1 MKNIKILLGDPRHYT
16 VGPHSNYVPINIG
29 YIGSYLLKKIN
40 NIEVELK
47 LAVTP
52 DEIFKI
58 TKNWKPDV
66 IGMSNYCWNAELSN
80 LICENAKKLNSNT
93 LCILGGPEFPAGTGA
108 RKIINT
114 SKEPTYDKCLNYLLE
129 RPTVD
134 YFAFCDGETTFVEL
148 VENFIKNNFSVKLM
162 KANDDPIKGC
172 ASVSNNKKKL
182 LVGEYINRLGMEGS
196 IKSEGRDVI
205 PSPYLS
211 GLLDKFLD
219 GKMMAAFETARG
231 CPFLCTF
238 CDQGLDESKITAFSS
253 KRLAQEMMYV
263 GEKISKIEKGS
274 KTISI
279 FDSNW
284 GLFEKDLE
292 LADEIAKVM
301 EKYDWPQYI
310 FCSTPKNKRENLL
323 KINDKLKNRVSV
335 GLAMQSMDGNVLS
348 NIKRKNLDYEKQ
360 INHIKEIQKR
370 DKQANT
376 ELIIP
381 LPGESK
387 KTYFEGLKFLMDN
400 NVMTSTYTLMMLCGA
415 ELGRDEAIDKFKIQS
430 RFRILPKQFG
440 DYSGKKVFEI
450 EQVCVGTNTMS
461 YDDYLDCR
469 NFSFFVRLFAQQI
482 FTPIHKLTK
491 KLGISWFYFIKE
503 IYNIVKNK
511 DFSGKLKDIY
521 EGFCLESHQELFNSK
536 EDAIKFYSKQKN
548 YDALVQGDVGE
559 NLSEKYTSKA
569 ILAFQD
575 ILTTVFYVL
584 ENKLINENKSE
595 LISIL
600 KSGELWL
607 KNLYMIEEIFN
618 DKKKLDELKCY
629 ELDINFDFPS
639 WIKDEKLSNE
649 EFQKRCRYM
658 IEYDSE
664 KINYFRN
671 EKKSIFKSYNENR
684 ALSRFIR
691 AHMSKGPVFFEKK
704 IKQIH

>member
-1 MKNIKILLGDPRHYT
+1 MKKIKILLGDPRHYT

-29 YIGSYLLKKIN
+29 YIGSYLLKKITN
-40 NIEVELK
+40 PKVELK

-52 DEIFKI
+52 KEIFEI
-58 TKNWKPDV
+58 LKNWKPDI

-80 LICENAKKLNSNT
+80 LICEEAKKVNPNM
-93 LCILGGPEFPAGTGA
+93 LCVLGGPEFPAGTGA

-114 SKEPTYDKCLNYLLE
+114 SKEPTYDKCLKYLQD
-129 RPTVD
+129 RPSVD
-134 YFAFCDGETTFVEL
+134 FFAFSDGETTFIEL
-148 VENFIKNNFSVKLM
+148 VENYINSNFSIEIMRKKNNPV
-162 KANDDPIKGC
+162 KGC
-172 ASVSNNKKKL
+172 ASLSIDKQSL
-182 LVGEYINRLGMEGS
+182 LVGEYIGRIGMEGS

-205 PSPYLS
+205 PSPYLT

-238 CDQGLDESKITAFSS
+238 CDQGLDETKITAFSS
-253 KRLAQEMMYV
+253 KRLADEMMYV
-263 GEKISKIEKGS
+263 GKKISKIKKGS

-360 INHIKEIQKR
+360 INHIREIQKR

-415 ELGRDEAIDKFKIQS
+415 ELGRDEAIEKFGIKS
-430 RFRILPKQFG
+430 KFRILPKQFG
-440 DYSGKKVFEI
+440 EYSGKKIFEI
-450 EQVCVGTNTMS
+450 EQVCVGTNTMN
-461 YDDYLDCR
+461 YEDYLECR

-491 KLGISWFYFIKE
+491 KLGISWFKFIE
-503 IYNIVKNK
+503 ETYNIVKNEK
-511 DFSGKLKDIY
+511 FSGKLKDIY
-521 EGFCLESHQELFNSK
+521 NGFCLESHKELFKSK
-536 EDAIKFYSKQKN
+536 EDAIKFYSIQKN
-548 YDALVQGDVGE
+548 YNALVQGDIGE
-559 NLSEKYTSKA
+559 NLSEKYTSMA
-569 ILAFQD
+569 ILAYRD
-575 ILTTVFYVL
+575 ILTTVFFVL
-584 ENKLINENKSE
+584 KNKLITNNKSE
-595 LISIL
+595 FVPIL
-600 KSGELWL
+600 KSGEVWL

-618 DKKKLDELKCY
+618 DKKKLEELDCY
-629 ELDINFDFPS
+629 ELDINFDFPG
-639 WIKDEKLSNE
+639 WIKNESLSNDQFE
-649 EFQKRCRYM
+649 KNCKYK
-658 IEYDSE
+658 IEYDTK

-671 EKKSIFKSYNENR
+671 EKKSIFRNYNENR
-684 ALSRFIR
+684 ALGRFIR
-691 AHMSKGPVFFEKK
+691 AHMSKGPIFFEKK
-704 IKQIH
+704 IKQIQ

>member
-1 MKNIKILLGDPRHYT
+1 M
-16 VGPHSNYVPINIG
+16 
-29 YIGSYLLKKIN
+29 
-40 NIEVELK
+40 
-47 LAVTP
+47 
-52 DEIFKI
+52 
-58 TKNWKPDV
+58 
-66 IGMSNYCWNAELSN
+66 
-80 LICENAKKLNSNT
+80 
-93 LCILGGPEFPAGTGA
+93 
-108 RKIINT
+108 
-114 SKEPTYDKCLNYLLE
+114 
-129 RPTVD
+129 
-134 YFAFCDGETTFVEL
+134 
-148 VENFIKNNFSVKLM
+148 
-162 KANDDPIKGC
+162 
-172 ASVSNNKKKL
+172 

-415 ELGRDEAIDKFKIQS
+415 ELGRDEAIDKFKIKS

-440 DYSGKKVFEI
+440 NYSGKKVFEI

-536 EDAIKFYSKQKN
+536 EDAIKFYSNQKN